1 MKLIVT
7 ILISKWVNGK
17 QNNVNPACFPSP
29 PQSLSSSLESR
40 SDRNPLGV
48 PFLVAHVQHPEKP
61 HPFLVAPSLF
71 KGPIIV
77 IPKEKPVIKSKS
89 NSPGAE
95 LRLRFLSG
103 DQTDGNYILR

>member
-1 MKLIVT
+1 MSFLEPGRLTLLTLFITSSIDLKLIVT

-77 IPKEKPVIKSKS
+77 IPEEKPVII
-89 NSPGAE
+89 PAA
-95 LRLRFLSG
+95 
-103 DQTDGNYILR
+103 